1 MKVTVQNAY
10 HNTRAVV
17 CATPGNAL
25 TRRQVERTKRA
36 LCGVRGCL
44 CSGPLGTRGTQTC
57 NIIADYD
64 AFGAE
69 TYYVSA
75 R

>member
-10 HNTRAVV
+10 HNTRASVRPGKL
-17 CATPGNAL
+17 TP
-25 TRRQVERTKRA
+25 RQVERTKRA
-36 LCGVRGCL
+36 LCGVSGCR
-44 CSGPLGTRGTQTC
+44 CSGPLGTRGPQTC